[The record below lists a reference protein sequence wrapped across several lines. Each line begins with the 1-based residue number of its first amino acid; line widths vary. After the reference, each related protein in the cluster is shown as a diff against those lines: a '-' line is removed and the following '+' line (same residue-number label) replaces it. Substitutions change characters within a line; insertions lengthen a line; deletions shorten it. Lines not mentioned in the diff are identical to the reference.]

1 MKKFKYFTIGEFAKI
16 HNINKRTLHYYDEID
31 LIKPCIVGEN
41 GYRYYSYYQSVELEL
56 ILVMRRLGLSIDE
69 IMEYKQDRSTEKLQE
84 LFVGQIEMLDK
95 NITKLSNTKNY
106 IEGKLD
112 QLKLINTIED
122 GNIEIVE
129 LEEEKLLVS
138 EDFIDDSNEDYFRL
152 MRSFN
157 SIVKKE
163 KGITSKFGCRI
174 SVDNIYNDNLLT
186 YDRFFMSVLPTKT
199 EIANEGI
206 SFDIKPKGKYI
217 RVYTKGNWYRIM
229 DIYHE
234 IIKFANEN
242 NYQLEG
248 YGYEVGVNELNCFTI
263 EEYITEITVKIV
275 DKK

>member
-1 MKKFKYFTIGEFAKI
+1 MKNFKYFSTGEFAKL

-31 LIKPCIVGEN
+31 LIKPSIVGEN

-69 IMEYKQDRSTEKLQE
+69 IKEYKQDRSTEKLQQ
-84 LFVGQIEMLDK
+84 LFIDQIKMLDK
-95 NITKLSNTKNY
+95 DITKLSNTKNY

-112 QLKLINTIED
+112 QLKFLNTIED
-122 GNIEIVE
+122 GKIEIVE

-157 SIVKKE
+157 SKVKQE
-163 KGITSKFGCRI
+163 KDITSKFGCRI
-174 SVDNIYNDNLLT
+174 SVDNIYNDKLLS
-186 YDRFFMSVLPTKT
+186 YDRFFMSVLPTKNT
-199 EIANEGI
+199 IEQENI

-217 RVYTKGNWYRIM
+217 RVYTKGDWNRIM

-234 IIKFANEN
+234 ILKYAKEN
-242 NYQLEG
+242 NYVLEG

-263 EEYITEITVKIV
+263 DEYITEITVKI
-275 DKK
+275 KE